1 MIYVLYGQPGS
12 GKTAI
17 SKKLCD
23 RITYDPHGCDPVVLD
38 GDEFRELFKNKD
50 YSKEGRYQNIRNA
63 NAIATYS
70 NNILHRDVILALVN
84 PYQHLREE
92 LKINN
97 TQVHQIYLKTKRE
110 LRKEYHVDDFEIGE
124 PDICIDTDQDVSVT
138 FRSLKSYIDKAN
150 VYQ

>member
-1 MIYVLYGQPGS
+1 MIYLFYGQPGS

-23 RITYDPHGCDPVVLD
+23 QITFDPMGCDPVVID

-70 NNILHRDVILALVN
+70 NKILHRDAILALVN

-97 TQVHQIYLKTKRE
+97 PQVCQIYLETKRK
-110 LRKEYHVDDFEIGE
+110 LREEYHVDDFEIGK
-124 PDICIDTDQDVSVT
+124 PDICLNTDRNITKT
-138 FRSLKSYIDKAN
+138 FISLKSQLAKINSYH
-150 VYQ
+150 

>member
-12 GKTAI
+12 GKTTL

-23 RITYDPHGCDPVVLD
+23 RITFDPNGCDPVVLD
-38 GDEFRELFKNKD
+38 GDEFRKLFKNKD

-70 NNILHRDVILALVN
+70 NNILHRDTILALVN

-97 TQVHQIYLKTKRE
+97 PQVYQIYLETERD
-110 LRKEYHVDDFEIGE
+110 LRKEYHVKDFEIGN
-124 PDICIDTDQDVSVT
+124 PDIRINTDKNEHASWLDIQSELNNIV
-138 FRSLKSYIDKAN
+138 
-150 VYQ
+150 